1 MVSDMKKIFSFYKS
15 IQNIESLDI
24 KSETLVRGV
33 AGSGK
38 TTIAI
43 NRALRIVRD
52 NENNMFDEKIRVAYV
67 VYNGVL
73 VKSIEARI
81 KELCND
87 SQISTKIE
95 VMTLHQLMYKTIKPS
110 GKTIDTEKSR
120 TILHTILKKFG
131 TNDFSF
137 YSNEIAWIKNNLVQ
151 DFEQYKTIERKG
163 RGIAL
168 NQSERQ
174 IVWNIYEQY
183 RIEQAMKNIY
193 DFDDYAPI
201 CLEMIKKDSK
211 FKSQFTHII
220 ADETQDYS
228 KAMMAFLREFTKS
241 KCGVTLFQDD
251 DQDIYSRCM
260 TMKNVGFNI
269 VGKSYILKTN
279 YRNSGYIALAA
290 KSLIGK
296 AIRNEEAIE
305 IELGKALD
313 NKVKVLGF
321 NNQSEEF
328 AATIRAIENAESL
341 NSLVLFHAQKSI
353 NEFLKYAKKHSKY
366 QFKQL
371 DRECDLKENGVIWV
385 STIHSAKGLGFENV
399 HILGVDSFSFSDS
412 TQGNKSDSYR
422 TTANRKLLYTAMTR
436 AKSQLTISYSGS
448 PATILGDIDEQ
459 FIDSNAQTQ
468 IIRKIA

>member
-1 MVSDMKKIFSFYKS
+1 MVSDMKKIFSFYKG

-43 NRALRIVRD
+43 NRGLRIVRD
-52 NENNMFDEKIRVAYV
+52 NENNMFGEKIRVAYV
-67 VYNGVL
+67 VFNKVL

-81 KELCND
+81 QELCSD
-87 SQISTKIE
+87 PQISTKIE
-95 VMTLHQLMYKTIKPS
+95 VMTMHQLMYKLINVSAKN
-110 GKTIDTEKSR
+110 IDTGKANA
-120 TILHTILKKFG
+120 ILHKNLKNFG
-131 TNDFSF
+131 TNDFTF
-137 YSNEIAWIKNNLVQ
+137 YTDEISWIKNNIVQ
-151 DFEQYKTIERKG
+151 DFEQYKTIERQG

-168 NQSERQ
+168 NQTERQ

-183 RIEQAMKNIY
+183 RIEQAMQNCY
-193 DFDDYAPI
+193 DFDDYATI

-260 TMKNVGFNI
+260 SMKNVGFNI
-269 VGKSYILKTN
+269 IGKSYIMKTN

-296 AIRNEEAIE
+296 AIRNEEAID

-328 AATIRAIENAESL
+328 ATTIRAIENANSL
-341 NSLVLFHAQKSI
+341 NSIVLFHAKNSV
-353 NEFLKYAKKHSKY
+353 NEFLRYAKKHSKY

-371 DRECDLKENGVIWV
+371 DKNCDMKDRDVIYV

-399 HILGVDSFSFSDS
+399 HILGVDSFSFSEAME
-412 TQGNKSDSYR
+412 GNKSDSYR
-422 TTANRKLLYTAMTR
+422 TTANRK
-436 AKSQLTISYSGS
+436 
-448 PATILGDIDEQ
+448 
-459 FIDSNAQTQ
+459 
-468 IIRKIA
+468 

>member
-1 MVSDMKKIFSFYKS
+1 MVSDMKKIFSFYKG

-24 KSETLVRGV
+24 QSETLVRGV

-52 NENNMFDEKIRVAYV
+52 NENNMFGEKIRVAYV

-81 KELCND
+81 QELCND
-87 SQISTKIE
+87 AKITTKIE
-95 VMTLHQLMYKTIKPS
+95 VMTMHQLMYKLIKAS
-110 GKTIDTEKSR
+110 SKNIDDGKANAILEK
-120 TILHTILKKFG
+120 ILDKSLIS
-131 TNDFSF
+131 DFVF
-137 YSNEIAWIKNNLVQ
+137 YKDEISWIKNNLVQ
-151 DFEQYKTIERKG
+151 EFEQYKTIERKG

-168 NQSERQ
+168 NQTERQ

-183 RIEQAMKNIY
+183 RIEQAMQNCY
-193 DFDDYAPI
+193 DFNDFSII
-201 CLEMIKKDSK
+201 CLDMIKKDSK
-211 FKSQFTHII
+211 LKSQFTHII
-220 ADETQDYS
+220 ADEIQDYS
-228 KAMMAFLREFTKS
+228 KAMMAFLREYSKA

-296 AIRNEEAIE
+296 AIRNEETID

-321 NNQSEEF
+321 NNQLDEF
-328 AATIRAIENAESL
+328 ATTIRAIGNANSL
-341 NSLVLFHAQKSI
+341 NSLVLLHSKKSV
-353 NEFLKYAKKHSKY
+353 NEFLKYAKKNSIY
-366 QFKQL
+366 EFKQL
-371 DRECDLKENGVIWV
+371 DKNCDLRESGVIWV

-399 HILGVDSFSFSDS
+399 YILGVDSFSFSDS

-436 AKSQLTISYSGS
+436 AKSQLTISYFGS
-448 PATILGDIDEQ
+448 PASILGDIDEQ
-459 FIDSNAQTQ
+459 FIDNTAQTQ